1 MQANLKVASMQNT
14 RNVRHS
20 RPSIALVFFISLVIL
35 GSCRPIREA
44 VIPDPTRRTL
54 QETLAGM
61 RQNETSFTFLSTR
74 FSGSASIDGVN
85 HNISGTLRIKS
96 DSAIFVSV
104 TPLLGI
110 EIARLLVTP
119 DTVKLVN
126 RLDNTFY
133 AGNMAVLNRM
143 FGTYLDFQMLQ
154 SLMVGNDFSHFSS
167 DGFKASQENGNI
179 ILFSGNRYPAKNSDN
194 HQFQHRLVI
203 NGETYRITENLLH
216 ETGPQRS
223 LQVKYNGFSHIG
235 DQLMPQE
242 ISMVFSDASGQTA
255 VNLRF
260 SRTVLNEERSFA
272 FTIPNHYRQ
281 IHL

>member
-1 MQANLKVASMQNT
+1 MQANQKVATIQNN
-14 RNVRHS
+14 RNVRRS
-20 RPSIALVFFISLVIL
+20 KPLITLVFLMSLVIL

-44 VIPDPTRRTL
+44 VIPDPTKRTL

-74 FSGSASIDGVN
+74 FSGSATIDGVN
-85 HNISGTLRIKS
+85 HSVSGTLRIKS

-133 AGNMAVLNRM
+133 AGDMDVLNRM
-143 FGTYLDFQMLQ
+143 FGTYLDFEMLQ
-154 SLMVGNDFSHFSS
+154 ALMVGNDFSHFSS
-167 DGFKASQENGNI
+167 DGFKASQENGNVV
-179 ILFSGNRYPAKNSDN
+179 LFSGNRYPANNRNS
-194 HQFQHRLVI
+194 HHFQHRLVV
-203 NGETYRITENLLH
+203 NGETYRIIESLLH
-216 ETGPQRS
+216 EKGPQRS
-223 LQVKYNGFSHIG
+223 LRVKYNGFSRIG
-235 DQLMPQE
+235 DQLIPQE

-255 VNLRF
+255 VNMRF

-281 IHL
+281 IRF